1 MDLVLIAMTWHAHR
15 FMQFGLEVKLISKQE
30 SGVNSDPRQII
41 NWFGGFLHRSVKK
54 SLFMNYK
61 MNLFLFHMTLEKP
74 LKCFMSS
81 FAYI

>member
-41 NWFGGFLHRSVKK
+41 N
-54 SLFMNYK
+54 
-61 MNLFLFHMTLEKP
+61 
-74 LKCFMSS
+74 
-81 FAYI
+81 